1 MTDRLQETLCT
12 AEAVVEGRRDGLGK
26 TPGGHPDAELSVP
39 RAPGRESGPN
49 PSPTIGDP
57 EVERLSEADCW
68 RLISPGGVGRLAY
81 SGRYGLAVLPVNYKL
96 AEGSLVFRITLGS
109 PTDEDLRTGIQG
121 ADYQVAIEIDEVGQ
135 DAREG
140 WFVFIQGAA
149 HHLDSDDDGTS
160 AALPRVQ
167 SSAGGTREHF
177 LSITPTL
184 ITGRRLPRH

>member
-1 MTDRLQETLCT
+1 MTDRLQETLYT
-12 AEAVVEGRRDGLGK
+12 AEAVEGRRDGRAK

-39 RAPGRESGPN
+39 RQAGREGDPG
-49 PSPTIGDP
+49 PSPTIWDP

-68 RLISPGGVGRLAY
+68 RLISAGGVGRLAY
-81 SGRYGLAVLPVNYKL
+81 SGRFGLAVLPVSYKL
-96 AEGSLVFRITLGS
+96 DEGSLVFRITLGS

-121 ADYQVAIEIDEVGQ
+121 AEYRVAIEIDDVSQ
-135 DAREG
+135 DAQEG

-160 AALPRVQ
+160 VAVPRVQ
-167 SSAGGTREHF
+167 PSAGGTREHF

-184 ITGRRLPRH
+184 ITGRRLRRR

>member
-1 MTDRLQETLCT
+1 MTDRLQETLYT
-12 AEAVVEGRRDGLGK
+12 AEAVVEGRGDRHGK
-26 TPGGHPDAELSVP
+26 TPGGHPDVELSVP
-39 RAPGRESGPN
+39 RETGREGDPGL
-49 PSPTIGDP
+49 SPTIWDP
-57 EVERLSEADCW
+57 EVERLGEADCW
-68 RLISPGGVGRLAY
+68 RLISAGGVGRLAY
-81 SGRYGLAVLPVNYKL
+81 SGRFGLAVLPVSYKL
-96 AEGSLVFRITLGS
+96 DEGSLVFRITLGS

-121 ADYQVAIEIDEVGQ
+121 AEYRVAIEIDDVGQ

-160 AALPRVQ
+160 VAVPRVQ

-184 ITGRRLPRH
+184 ITGRRLRRS